1 MPFKIVKPKRRYN
14 HSHLTHKHLDRS
26 LLGDL
31 IKSEGSTNG
40 NKISRIGKG
49 NSGEEISLEE
59 YCKNSE
65 RELTKYNLWCTCDNL
80 AGGIINDRG
89 AMHDAHVTLT
99 LDLLEPLEKWA
110 EKDDLEHRMAMQL
123 QAETNNGLA
132 KFDFEGW
139 EEMKNDKDKL
149 GKMFIEAR
157 RELLEFESNNEN
169 LFCGMT
175 VGRTSEERKYWRNL
189 KITSI

>member
-1 MPFKIVKPKRRYN
+1 MPFRIVKPKHRYN
-14 HSHLTHKHLDRS
+14 RSHLTHKHLDGS
-26 LLGDL
+26 FLGDL
-31 IKSEGSTNG
+31 LKSEGSTNG

-59 YCKNSE
+59 YCKKSE

-80 AGGIINDRG
+80 AGGIINDKG

-99 LDLLEPLEKWA
+99 LDILEPLEKWA